1 MFTTL
6 SWFLTIVRPS
16 LSLYNRLVCEFSEP
30 KAVSSAVF
38 RLYECVCG
46 RLLTAT
52 ALLRSHKDQLSSHR
66 IMMPSR
72 AVEEMGITTKSAHTR
87 VEAASW
93 TIRKLTRLFILIVI

>member
-6 SWFLTIVRPS
+6 AWFLTIVRPS
-16 LSLYNRLVCEFSEP
+16 LSLYNRFVCEFSDP

-38 RLYECVCG
+38 RLCECVCG

-72 AVEEMGITTKSAHTR
+72 AVEIMDIKTKKMPKQ
-87 VEAASW
+87 V
-93 TIRKLTRLFILIVI
+93 

>member
-6 SWFLTIVRPS
+6 AWFLTIVRP
-16 LSLYNRLVCEFSEP
+16 SLYNRLVCEFSDP

-38 RLYECVCG
+38 RLCECVCG

-72 AVEEMGITTKSAHTR
+72 AVENMDIQTKNAQTGLKQSG
-87 VEAASW
+87 E
-93 TIRKLTRLFILIVI
+93 RLGN